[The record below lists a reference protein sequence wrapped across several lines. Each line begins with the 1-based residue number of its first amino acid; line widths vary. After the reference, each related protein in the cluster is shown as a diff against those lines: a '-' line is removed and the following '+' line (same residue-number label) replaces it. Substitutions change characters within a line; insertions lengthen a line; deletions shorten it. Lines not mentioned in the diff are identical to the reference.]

1 MSKKRRTNKSV
12 IPSKKNYNGNNTSI
26 KIEAQTFNYDETGFL
41 TEISEFDFSKFKFD
55 ITEKDNTWFNL
66 HGLHNEEIIEQIG
79 TFLSLD
85 SLVIQ
90 NILDT
95 TIRPKVQEYENYI
108 FFSVKTVNG
117 KIDNLAFDQISF
129 VLGPNY
135 LLSFQERR
143 GQHFGHIRERIKGNK
158 GIICH
163 MGHDYLLYTLLEA
176 VLENYYLKLD
186 ESFDEIEKLDYKYI
200 HANLK
205 SFNIEI
211 IEDIKIQLNRIKK
224 SLAPIREFLTT
235 VEKTDHKAIKQ
246 TNIKYF
252 IDLKD
257 HTNILLE
264 ELDFQ
269 TKQLETAANVF
280 FSLQSQK
287 LNEIMKTLTIIS
299 SIFIPITFVAGIYGM
314 NFEYMPELKHPSGY
328 FIILGVMLVLVIG
341 PLIYFKKKNWF

>member
-12 IPSKKNYNGNNTSI
+12 VPSKKNYNGNNTSI
-26 KIEAQTFNYDETGFL
+26 KIEAQTINYDATGFL
-41 TEISEFDFSKFKFD
+41 SEINEFDFSKFKFD
-55 ITEKDNTWFNL
+55 ISEKDNTWFNL
-66 HGLHNEEIIEQIG
+66 HGLHNESIIEQIG
-79 TFLSLD
+79 NYLCLD

-117 KIDNLAFDQISF
+117 KIDDLAFDQISF
-129 VLGPNY
+129 VLGTNY
-135 LLSFQERR
+135 LMSFQERR

-176 VLENYYLKLD
+176 VLENYYQKLD

-211 IEDIKIQLNRIKK
+211 IEDIKIQLNRIKR

-235 VEKTDHKAIKQ
+235 VEKSDHKAIKSS
-246 TNIKYF
+246 NIKYF
-252 IDLKD
+252 VDLKD
-257 HTNILLE
+257 HTNILIE

-299 SIFIPITFVAGIYGM
+299 SIFIPITFVAGVYGM
-314 NFEYMPELKHPSGY
+314 NFEYMPELSHPSGY
-328 FIILGVMLVLVIG
+328 FIVLGVMLILVIG
-341 PLIYFKKKNWF
+341 PLFYFKRKKWF